1 MRYDRERIAR
11 VLLDIDRY
19 LEDLHLLAIS
29 TEEDL
34 EDRRNY
40 YALSMVL
47 FSLLDATIDLAD
59 EIVAARDLG
68 MPSTYREIF
77 AMLYRGTIIEKDLF
91 DAMSVLVSYRNR
103 LAHEY
108 GQITPADLLKILA
121 MTGDIR
127 RFTVTAKALVRADPS
142 AGFP

>member
-34 EDRRNY
+34 EERRNY
-40 YALSMVL
+40 HALSMVF
-47 FSLLDATIDLAD
+47 FSLMYATIDLAD

-77 AMLYRGTIIEKDLF
+77 AMLYRGTIIEKELF
-91 DAMSVLVSYRNR
+91 DAISVLVSYRNR

-108 GQITPADLLKILA
+108 GQITPADLLKILV
-121 MTGDIR
+121 MTADIR
-127 RFTVTAKALVRADPS
+127 KFAAITKGIVRADQS